1 MISIIAS
8 FFAGI
13 LSSIVVWWITNR
25 TLHPRIE
32 VTDRI
37 AKTPNGKFLIG
48 IRNASH
54 YRDIYDITVYVRYRF
69 ASDNYY
75 STKMEQIAMLKRSPG
90 KSEYT
95 KSEMIPFATKL
106 FLDGY
111 KNAKGELLTAE
122 DFFNDRDNKDKGF
135 IDVFVIGY
143 DVVSG
148 STRHVISQR
157 YFSKD
162 LVINAQIRIDNN
174 TMKVEPIRPDSG
186 IQSHFYDHYH
196 QADI

>member
-1 MISIIAS
+1 MVSLIAS

-25 TLHPRIE
+25 TLQPRIE
-32 VTDRI
+32 VTNQI
-37 AKTPNGKFLIG
+37 AKTPGGKFLIG
-48 IRNASH
+48 IRNASR
-54 YRDIYDITVYVRYRF
+54 YREVYDITVYVRYRF

-75 STKMEQIAMLKRSPG
+75 STKMEQIALLKRCPG
-90 KSEYT
+90 KKEDT
-95 KSEMIPFATKL
+95 KTEMIPFATKL
-106 FLDGY
+106 LLDGY
-111 KNAKGELLTAE
+111 KNAEGKLLTAE

-162 LVINAQIRIDNN
+162 IVINAQIRIDNN
-174 TMKVEPIRPDSG
+174 TMKVEPIRPESG
-186 IQSHFYDHYH
+186 IQSLFYDHYH